1 MVIRR
6 ANGFILGTVLFLY
19 VVLIP
24 SVSFADWVKAYSFAL
39 FEYGDPAY
47 ARTGTYDIYYNAQLT
62 NPPYGFPYAVVVSI
76 GAVCSPPYVVLFGGV
91 EVGWINSFITD
102 PAWVTYYDPYADGAV
117 GVAFDPTLNDGS
129 FGTTVECP
137 GTSPDTGY
145 HWLFVYPPQNQYHDQ
160 LGQELGDLYIC
171 ESNRWGSGC
180 RWYHVFVP

>member
-6 ANGFILGTVLFLY
+6 AHNFVLGTVLFLH
-19 VVLIP
+19 VVLLP
-24 SVSFADWVKAYSFAL
+24 SVSCADWVKIYSFGL

-47 ARTGTYDIYYNAQLT
+47 ARTGTYDIYYNAQLI

-76 GAVCSPPYVVLFGGV
+76 DAICSSSVVLFGGV
-91 EVGWINSFITD
+91 EVGWINSYITD
-102 PAWVTYYDPYADGAV
+102 LAWVTYYDPYADGAV
-117 GVAFDPTLNDGS
+117 GVSFDATLNDGS

-145 HWLFVYPPQNQYHDQ
+145 HYLFLYPPENQYYDQ
-160 LGQELGDLYIC
+160 LGYEIGDLYVC

-180 RWYHVFVP
+180 RWYHVYIP